1 MRIDLI
7 LLVFAYMLS
16 QFYRAFL
23 AVVSEALE
31 RDVGATAQDLAL
43 ASGLW
48 FITFAAMQIPIGWA
62 LDRVGPRMTSAL
74 LLMIGG
80 AGGSLV
86 FAMATTPMH
95 INIAMGLIGIGCAPV
110 LMASYYIIAKA
121 YSPRMF
127 ATLAAVIVGV
137 GSLGN
142 LASSLPMAMI
152 SEAYG
157 WRAAL
162 MGLAVISAI
171 TAVGIWFVVQDPVRP
186 KGKLQGSLMDLLRMP
201 AMWLILP
208 LMGVQY
214 APAGGLRGLWIG
226 PYFTDVFGA
235 ESSVVGQAT
244 LLMAVAMIAGSFI
257 YGPMDRIFGTRK
269 WVIFWGN
276 VVVAG
281 ACLALYASGVSG
293 FWLAVSLFGLIGFA
307 GTTYPILMAHGRS
320 FFPDHLVG
328 RGVTLLNLFSVG
340 GAGVFQMMTG
350 RLFAATSGAGV
361 PVETPYNAIFLL
373 FAIAMIAGLIPYLFS
388 RDSLD

>member
-7 LLVFAYMLS
+7 LLVVAYMLS

-31 RDVGATAQDLAL
+31 RDIGATAQDLAL

-62 LDRVGPRMTSAL
+62 LDRIGPRVTSAV

-80 AGGSLV
+80 AGGSVV
-86 FAMATTPMH
+86 FAMAGTPMH
-95 INIAMGLIGIGCAPV
+95 INIAMMLIGIGCAPV
-110 LMASYYIIAKA
+110 LMASYYIIAKT

-142 LASSLPMAMI
+142 LASSLPMAMV

-162 MGLAVISAI
+162 IGLAVVSAL
-171 TAVGIWFVVQDPVRP
+171 TAVGLWFVVQDPPRP

-235 ESSVVGQAT
+235 NGASIGQVT
-244 LLMAVAMIAGSFI
+244 LLMAVAMIVGSFA
-257 YGPMDRIFGTRK
+257 YGPLDRILGTRK

-276 VVVAG
+276 VVVTG
-281 ACLALYASGVSG
+281 ACFALYFIGSSG
-293 FWLAVSLFGLIGFA
+293 FWLAVSLFVLVGLM

-320 FFPDHLVG
+320 FLPDHLVG

-340 GAGVFQMMTG
+340 GAGVFQVATG
-350 RLFAATSGAGV
+350 RLFRVTSGEGV
-361 PVETPYNAIFLL
+361 PVDVPYNAIFLL
-373 FAIAMIAGLIPYLFS
+373 FGIAMIVGLIPYLFS